1 MPLVRI
7 DYRKGIHNDLGNKIG
22 AIVYRSMVETIN
34 VPENDNFQIITEH
47 EVDELIYDPDYLGIH
62 RSNGIIIIQ
71 ITLNEGRTTEMKKAF
86 YKMVAESLHQELGLS
101 KEDIFLNLVEVKKE
115 NWSFGNGVAQYAQ

>member
-7 DYRKGIHNDLGNKIG
+7 DYRKGIYIDLGNKIG

-34 VPENDNFQIITEH
+34 VPENDNFQIISDH
-47 EVDELIYDPDYLGIH
+47 EANGLIYDPDYLGIH

-71 ITLNEGRTTEMKKAF
+71 VTLNGGRTTEMKKAF
-86 YKMVAESLHQELGLS
+86 YKMVSERLHQELGLS
-101 KEDIFLNLVEVKKE
+101 KEDIFINLVEVKKE

>member
-47 EVDELIYDPDYLGIH
+47 EADELIYDPDYLGIH

-101 KEDIFLNLVEVKKE
+101 KEDIFLNLMEVKKE